1 MKVKQKRIRNLEKE
15 KMKSI
20 EKAMKIGMD
29 NLYSNVS
36 YLLQELELKNEV
48 SSEYVILKR
57 KDDIFEEMDKLKKDI
72 IFLSK
77 GVNINFIIPILMKT
91 LDKIYFDDNWKHL
104 KDKGIAL
111 KNLIAIMWLEGDK
124 TLLSNTCRLEQS
136 FFILLK
142 KMIKYSNLVHYQ
154 WLFSDEKNNLQINLY
169 LSEMEVGLDEA
180 SRTFLQNNYIF
191 PEVIYGDGQRSTEI
205 NNNLFF
211 DDPGKYI
218 NFIKKIFDGEAP
230 NSIDYFKGTF
240 FEHFKGVDDTR
251 YTNFWKGLKLRLDLF
266 TNSFVQLQNNSGIF
280 YLSMIEFERITSQC
294 TSDSNFKNNLML
306 TRDFLDIDYLGN
318 PNKIVSRPLIPL
330 FNEKYCFT
338 SCYNL
343 FDSLNNY
350 IESFIFKMNTTGT
363 ISEKDEKLFQNIYS
377 KPFEIEVIKLLSN
390 FGYQSGGVTD
400 CGAWQIYTET
410 GIVTEEIAND
420 DFRNQNTG
428 EIDCLAINEAKRI
441 IYVIE
446 CKVLQFPSDFSSYR
460 NRISDLHIKFKKQLQ
475 KKVDFVKSKY
485 KDYSIRP
492 VILLDKNVTMIRQY
506 PNNSDN
512 LRILTLNLLKEEL
525 E

>member
-1 MKVKQKRIRNLEKE
+1 MKLKKKRIRNPAKA

-20 EKAMKIGMD
+20 EKAIKIGMD

-36 YLLQELELKNEV
+36 YLLQELELKNDA
-48 SSEYVILKR
+48 SSEYVILKS
-57 KDDIFEEMDKLKKDI
+57 KDDILEEMDKLKKDI

-77 GVNINFIIPILMKT
+77 GVNINFIIPILLKA

-111 KNLIAIMWLEGDK
+111 KNLIAIIWSEGDK
-124 TLLSNTCRLEQS
+124 TILSNTCVLERS
-136 FFILLK
+136 FFVLLK
-142 KMIKYSNLVHYQ
+142 KMIKYSKLVHYQ
-154 WLFSDEKNNLQINLY
+154 WLFSGEKNDLQIVLY
-169 LSEMEVGLDEA
+169 LSEMEVELDET
-180 SRTFLQNNYIF
+180 SRKFLQNNYIF
-191 PEVIYGDGQRSTEI
+191 PEVTYGDGQRSTGI

-218 NFIKKIFDGEAP
+218 DSINKIFDGAEP
-230 NSIDYFKGTF
+230 NNIDYFKGTF

-251 YTNFWKGLKLRLDLF
+251 YTNFWKGFKIRLNLF
-266 TNSFVQLQNNSGIF
+266 TNSFVQQQNNGGIF
-280 YLSMIEFERITSQC
+280 YLSMSEFERITSQY
-294 TSDSNFKNNLML
+294 TYDSNFKNNLML
-306 TRDFLDIDYLGN
+306 TRDFIDIDYLGN

-330 FNEKYCFT
+330 FNEKYCFI
-338 SCYNL
+338 SCYNM

-363 ISEKDEKLFQNIYS
+363 IPEKDEELFQIIYS
-377 KPFEIEVIKLLSN
+377 KPFEIEVIKLLCNS
-390 FGYQSGGVTD
+390 GYQSGSVTNS
-400 CGAWQIYTET
+400 GAWQIYTET
-410 GIVTEEIAND
+410 GLVTKEIAND

-428 EIDCLAINEAKRI
+428 EIDCLAISEAKRI

-446 CKVLQFPSDFSSYR
+446 CKVLQLPSDFLSYR
-460 NRISDLHIKFKKQLQ
+460 NRITHLHGKYREQLQ

-492 VILLDKNVTMIRQY
+492 ILLLDKGFTTIRQY

-525 E
+525 

>member
-1 MKVKQKRIRNLEKE
+1 MKVKKKRIRSLEKA

-48 SSEYVILKR
+48 SSEYVILKS

-77 GVNINFIIPILMKT
+77 GVNINFIIPILMKA

-218 NFIKKIFDGEAP
+218 NSIKKIFDGEAP

-377 KPFEIEVIKLLSN
+377 KPFEIEVIKLLCNS
-390 FGYQSGGVTD
+390 GYQSGSVTN

-410 GIVTEEIAND
+410 GLVTEEIAND
-420 DFRNQNTG
+420 VFRNQNTG
-428 EIDCLAINEAKRI
+428 EIDCLAVSEAKRI

-446 CKVLQFPSDFSSYR
+446 CKVLQFPSDFLSYR
-460 NRISDLHIKFKKQLQ
+460 NRITHLHGKYREQLQ

-492 VILLDKNVTMIRQY
+492 ILLLDKGFTTIRQY

-525 E
+525 

>member
-1 MKVKQKRIRNLEKE
+1 MKVKKKRIRSLEKA

-48 SSEYVILKR
+48 SSKYVILKR

>member
-1 MKVKQKRIRNLEKE
+1 MKKKRIRSLEKS

-20 EKAMKIGMD
+20 EKAMKIGME

-36 YLLQELELKNEV
+36 YLLQELEQKNED

-57 KDDIFEEMDKLKKDI
+57 KDDILEEMDKLKKDI

-77 GVNINFIIPILMKT
+77 GVNINFTIPILIKA
-91 LDKIYFDDNWKHL
+91 LDIIYSEDNWNHL
-104 KDKGIAL
+104 KDKGVAL
-111 KNLIAIMWLEGDK
+111 KNLIAIIWSEGDK

-136 FFILLK
+136 FFDLLK
-142 KMIKYSNLVHYQ
+142 KMIKYSNLIHYQ
-154 WLFSDEKNNLQINLY
+154 WLFSVEKNNLQISLC
-169 LSEMEVGLDEA
+169 LSEMEVELDES
-180 SRTFLQNNYIF
+180 SRTFLQNNYICS
-191 PEVIYGDGQRSTEI
+191 EVRYGDGQRSTGI

-218 NFIKKIFDGEAP
+218 NSINKIFDGEEP
-230 NSIDYFKGTF
+230 NNIDYFKGTF

-251 YTNFWKGLKLRLDLF
+251 YTTFWKGLKLRLDLF
-266 TNSFVQLQNNSGIF
+266 ANSFVQLQNNSGIF
-280 YLSMIEFERITSQC
+280 YLSMSEFERITSQY

-377 KPFEIEVIKLLSN
+377 KPFEIEVIKLLCNS
-390 FGYQSGGVTD
+390 GYQSGSVTN

-410 GIVTEEIAND
+410 GLVTEEIAND
-420 DFRNQNTG
+420 VFRNQNTG
-428 EIDCLAINEAKRI
+428 EIDCLAVSEAKRI

-446 CKVLQFPSDFSSYR
+446 CKVLQFPSDFLSYR
-460 NRISDLHIKFKKQLQ
+460 NRITHLHGKYREQLQ

-492 VILLDKNVTMIRQY
+492 ILLLDKGFTTIRQY

-525 E
+525 

>member
-1 MKVKQKRIRNLEKE
+1 MKLKKKRIRNSAKA

-20 EKAMKIGMD
+20 EKAIKIGMD

-36 YLLQELELKNEV
+36 YLLQELELKNEAP
-48 SSEYVILKR
+48 SEYVILKS
-57 KDDIFEEMDKLKKDI
+57 KDDILEEMDKLKKDI

-77 GVNINFIIPILMKT
+77 GVNINFIIPILMKA

-124 TLLSNTCRLEQS
+124 TLLSNTCRLERS
-136 FFILLK
+136 FFDLLIN
-142 KMIKYSNLVHYQ
+142 MIKYSNLVHYQ
-154 WLFSDEKNNLQINLY
+154 WLFLDEKNNLQINLY
-169 LSEMEVGLDEA
+169 LSEMKVGLDEA

-218 NFIKKIFDGEAP
+218 NSINKIFDGEAP

-266 TNSFVQLQNNSGIF
+266 TNSFVQLQNNGGIF

-460 NRISDLHIKFKKQLQ
+460 NRISDLHKKFKKQLQ

-492 VILLDKNVTMIRQY
+492 IILLDKNVTMIRQY
-506 PNNSDN
+506 SNNSDN

-525 E
+525 

>member
-1 MKVKQKRIRNLEKE
+1 MKVKKKRIRSLEKA

-36 YLLQELELKNEV
+36 YILQELELKNEAP
-48 SSEYVILKR
+48 SEYVILKS
-57 KDDIFEEMDKLKKDI
+57 KDDILEEMDKLKKDI

-77 GVNINFIIPILMKT
+77 GVNINFIIPILMKA

-124 TLLSNTCRLEQS
+124 TLLSNTCRLERS
-136 FFILLK
+136 FFDLLIN
-142 KMIKYSNLVHYQ
+142 MIKYSNLVHYQ
-154 WLFSDEKNNLQINLY
+154 WLFLDEKNNLQINLY
-169 LSEMEVGLDEA
+169 LSEMKVGLDEA

-218 NFIKKIFDGEAP
+218 NSINKIFDGEAP

-266 TNSFVQLQNNSGIF
+266 TNSFVQLQNNGGIF

-460 NRISDLHIKFKKQLQ
+460 NRISDLHKKFKKQLQ

-492 VILLDKNVTMIRQY
+492 IILLDKNVTMIRQY
-506 PNNSDN
+506 SNNSDN

-525 E
+525 

>member
-1 MKVKQKRIRNLEKE
+1 MKVKKKRIRSLEKA

-48 SSEYVILKR
+48 SSEYVILKS

-218 NFIKKIFDGEAP
+218 NSIKKIFDGEAP

-428 EIDCLAINEAKRI
+428 EIDCLAISEAKRI

-446 CKVLQFPSDFSSYR
+446 CKVLQLPSDFLSYR
-460 NRISDLHIKFKKQLQ
+460 NRITHLHGKYREQLQ

-485 KDYSIRP
+485 KNYSIRP
-492 VILLDKNVTMIRQY
+492 ILLLDKGFTTIRQY

>member
-1 MKVKQKRIRNLEKE
+1 M
-15 KMKSI
+15 S
-20 EKAMKIGMD
+20 
-29 NLYSNVS
+29 
-36 YLLQELELKNEV
+36 
-48 SSEYVILKR
+48 
-57 KDDIFEEMDKLKKDI
+57 
-72 IFLSK
+72 
-77 GVNINFIIPILMKT
+77 
-91 LDKIYFDDNWKHL
+91 
-104 KDKGIAL
+104 
-111 KNLIAIMWLEGDK
+111 
-124 TLLSNTCRLEQS
+124 
-136 FFILLK
+136 
-142 KMIKYSNLVHYQ
+142 
-154 WLFSDEKNNLQINLY
+154 
-169 LSEMEVGLDEA
+169 
-180 SRTFLQNNYIF
+180 
-191 PEVIYGDGQRSTEI
+191 
-205 NNNLFF
+205 
-211 DDPGKYI
+211 
-218 NFIKKIFDGEAP
+218 
-230 NSIDYFKGTF
+230 
-240 FEHFKGVDDTR
+240 
-251 YTNFWKGLKLRLDLF
+251 
-266 TNSFVQLQNNSGIF
+266 
-280 YLSMIEFERITSQC
+280 EFERITSRY

-390 FGYQSGGVTD
+390 FGYQSGDVTD
-400 CGAWQIYTET
+400 CGAWQIYTES

-420 DFRNQNTG
+420 VFRNQNTG
-428 EIDCLAINEAKRI
+428 QIDCLAISEAKRI

-460 NRISDLHIKFKKQLQ
+460 NRISDLHKKFKKQLQ

-492 VILLDKNVTMIRQY
+492 IILLDKNVSTIRQY
-506 PNNSDN
+506 PNDLDNLDN
-512 LRILTLNLLKEEL
+512 LRILTLSLLKKEL

>member
-1 MKVKQKRIRNLEKE
+1 MKVKKKRIRSLEKA

-240 FEHFKGVDDTR
+240 FEHFKGVYDTR

>member
-1 MKVKQKRIRNLEKE
+1 MKVKKKRIRSLEKA

-36 YLLQELELKNEV
+36 YLLQELELKNEAP
-48 SSEYVILKR
+48 SEYVILKS
-57 KDDIFEEMDKLKKDI
+57 KDDILEEMDKLKKDI

-77 GVNINFIIPILMKT
+77 GVNINFIIPILMKA

-124 TLLSNTCRLEQS
+124 TLLSNTCRLERS
-136 FFILLK
+136 FFDLLIN
-142 KMIKYSNLVHYQ
+142 MIKYSNLVHYQ
-154 WLFSDEKNNLQINLY
+154 WLFLDEKNNLQINLY
-169 LSEMEVGLDEA
+169 LSEMKVGLDEA

-218 NFIKKIFDGEAP
+218 NSINKIFDGEAP

-240 FEHFKGVDDTR
+240 FEHFKGVDDPR

-266 TNSFVQLQNNSGIF
+266 TNSFVQLQNNGGIF

-460 NRISDLHIKFKKQLQ
+460 NRISDLHKKFKKQLQ

-492 VILLDKNVTMIRQY
+492 IILLDKNVTMIRQY
-506 PNNSDN
+506 SNNSDN

-525 E
+525 

>member
-1 MKVKQKRIRNLEKE
+1 MKVKKKRIRSLEKA

-410 GIVTEEIAND
+410 GIVIEEIAND

>member
-1 MKVKQKRIRNLEKE
+1 MKVKKKRIRSLEKA

-218 NFIKKIFDGEAP
+218 NFIKKIFDGAEP
-230 NSIDYFKGTF
+230 NNIDYFKGTF

-330 FNEKYCFT
+330 FNEKYCFI

>member
-1 MKVKQKRIRNLEKE
+1 MKVKKKRIRSLEKA

-525 E
+525 

>member
-1 MKVKQKRIRNLEKE
+1 MKVKKKRIRSLEKA

-48 SSEYVILKR
+48 SSEYVILKS
-57 KDDIFEEMDKLKKDI
+57 KDDIFEEMDKIKKDI

>member
-1 MKVKQKRIRNLEKE
+1 MKVKKKRIRSLEKA

-57 KDDIFEEMDKLKKDI
+57 KNDIFEEMDKLKKDI

>member
-1 MKVKQKRIRNLEKE
+1 MKVKKKRIRSLEKA

-306 TRDFLDIDYLGN
+306 TRDFLDIDYLRN